1 MYLSNEER
9 TKYKGILSN
18 YKLIKAKVKVISVKL
33 EYLKGNNTL
42 DRYKEDLLSK
52 ELKEHRKF
60 INSIDTGFKRLSNKE
75 MQLIELRYLNN
86 EKLTWF
92 DIADILNLS
101 EGYCRTK
108 LHERCLIKIFN
119 ILINKKG

>member
-18 YKLIKAKVKVISVKL
+18 YKLIKAKAKVINIKL
-33 EYLKGNNTL
+33 DYLRDKNTL
-42 DRYKEDLLSK
+42 ERDKEELLGK

-108 LHERCLIKIFN
+108 LHERCLIKIF
-119 ILINKKG
+119 K